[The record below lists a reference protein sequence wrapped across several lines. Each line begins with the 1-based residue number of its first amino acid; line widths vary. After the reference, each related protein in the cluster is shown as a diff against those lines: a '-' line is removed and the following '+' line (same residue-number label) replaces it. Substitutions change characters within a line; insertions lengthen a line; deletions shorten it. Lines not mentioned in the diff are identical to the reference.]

1 MIQIVRL
8 LATLIF
14 SSLITVVSAVASGY
28 EATEEDFVRWENAW
42 DSLIP
47 PGAYDF
53 VPKDFYFELLFNP
66 TFQSQLDEAGRV
78 INPLLE
84 GQSIEIAGFMVPIEV
99 RGEKV
104 SQFLLVPEA
113 GQCIH
118 VPPPPLNQTLLVDT
132 TATPTPLRDLYQPI
146 IVSGR
151 LSVGTQS
158 FEIADSGYSLVA
170 SEITTLDLGEDMIP
184 VVPGA
189 DGDR

>member
-1 MIQIVRL
+1 MFFNVINLVC
-8 LATLIF
+8 A
-14 SSLITVVSAVASGY
+14 AASGY

-66 TFQSQLDEAGRV
+66 TFQSKLDEAGRV

-84 GQSIEIAGFMVPIEV
+84 GKSVEIAGFMVPIEV
-99 RGEKV
+99 KGEKV
-104 SQFLLVPEA
+104 LQFLLVPEA

-118 VPPPPLNQTLLVDT
+118 VPPPPLNQTLFVDT
-132 TATPTPLRDLYQPI
+132 TTTPTPLRDLYQPI
-146 IVSGR
+146 IVRGR
-151 LSVGTQS
+151 LAVGTQS
-158 FEIADSGYSLVA
+158 FEIADSGYSLAA
-170 SEITTLDLGEDMIP
+170 SKIITLNLREDMIP

>member
-1 MIQIVRL
+1 MIQMVRL

-14 SSLITVVSAVASGY
+14 FSLVTVVNAVASGY
-28 EATEEDFVRWENAW
+28 VATEVDVDRWENAW
-42 DSLIP
+42 DSLIT

-99 RGEKV
+99 QGEKV

-118 VPPPPLNQTLLVDT
+118 IPPPPLNQTLLVDT
-132 TATPTPLRDLYQPI
+132 TTTPTPLRDLYQPI

-170 SEITTLDLGEDMIP
+170 AEITTLNLGEDMIP

>member
-1 MIQIVRL
+1 MIRIVGL

-14 SSLITVVSAVASGY
+14 FNAISVVCAVASGY
-28 EATEEDFVRWENAW
+28 EATEEDFVRWETAW

-84 GQSIEIAGFMVPIEV
+84 GKSVEIAGFMVPIEV
-99 RGEKV
+99 QGEKV
-104 SQFLLVPEA
+104 LQFLLVPEA

-118 VPPPPLNQTLLVDT
+118 VPPPPLNQTLFVDT
-132 TATPTPLRDLYQPI
+132 TTTPTPLRDLYQPI
-146 IVSGR
+146 IVWGR

-158 FEIADSGYSLVA
+158 FEIADSGYSLAA
-170 SEITTLDLGEDMIP
+170 SKIITLNLGEDMIP